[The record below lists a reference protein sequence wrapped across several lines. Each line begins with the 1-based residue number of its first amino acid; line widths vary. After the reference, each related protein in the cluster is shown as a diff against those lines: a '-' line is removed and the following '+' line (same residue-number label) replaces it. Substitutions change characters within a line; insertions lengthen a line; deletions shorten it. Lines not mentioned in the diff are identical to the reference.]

1 MSLDVS
7 TADDHAVIAV
17 EGELD
22 AYTSH
27 QLRACLAELDGEGVT
42 HIAVDLSGL
51 TFVDSSGL
59 GVLMSAGRRARD
71 QGGELVLREVSPQ
84 IRRVLDVTGLSDLLP
99 GNGSH

>member
-7 TADDHAVIAV
+7 TADGHAVIAV

-27 QLRACLAELDGEGVT
+27 QRRACLAELDGEGVT

-59 GVLMSAGRRARD
+59 GVLMGAGRRARD

-99 GNGSH
+99 GDGGH